1 MAQIR
6 SIHDRRRLRAELKVT
21 LARLRR
27 TRGSTAAGR
36 RARGLAIDGLE
47 STLRGVES
55 LIAFDENDS
64 GNIAAATR
72 DAKRADRFL
81 AAWRR
86 SAPRGRPRARDAAR
100 RRQRLLTKRTDF
112 ADAPNAGT
120 YFVAHGVTEL

>member
-1 MAQIR
+1 VRLAAAVRRTDDASVKRELLRGVAQIR
-6 SIHDRRRLRAELKVT
+6 SAHDRRRLEVELKAT

-27 TRGSTAAGR
+27 TRGSTADGR

-55 LIAFDENDS
+55 LIAFEENDS

-81 AAWRR
+81 A
-86 SAPRGRPRARDAAR
+86 RGADQLRAAAR
-100 RRQRLLTKRTDF
+100 ALGTRLGDV
-112 ADAPNAGT
+112 NG
-120 YFVAHGVTEL
+120 Y

>member
-1 MAQIR
+1 VSLAASLRRADDASVEREVLRGVAQIR
-6 SIHDRRRLRAELKVT
+6 SIHDRRRLRAELRGT

-55 LIAFDENDS
+55 QIAFDENDS

-81 AAWRR
+81 RRGADQLRAA
-86 SAPRGRPRARDAAR
+86 AQALGT
-100 RRQRLLTKRTDF
+100 RLGDV
-112 ADAPNAGT
+112 NG
-120 YFVAHGVTEL
+120 Y

>member
-1 MAQIR
+1 MSLAASLRRTDDASVKREVLRGVAQIR

-81 AAWRR
+81 RRGADQLRAA
-86 SAPRGRPRARDAAR
+86 AQALGT
-100 RRQRLLTKRTDF
+100 RLGEV
-112 ADAPNAGT
+112 NG
-120 YFVAHGVTEL
+120 Y

>member
-1 MAQIR
+1 MSLAASLRRTGDASVKREVLRGVAQIR

-81 AAWRR
+81 RRGADQLRAA
-86 SAPRGRPRARDAAR
+86 AQALGT
-100 RRQRLLTKRTDF
+100 RLGEV
-112 ADAPNAGT
+112 NG
-120 YFVAHGVTEL
+120 Y